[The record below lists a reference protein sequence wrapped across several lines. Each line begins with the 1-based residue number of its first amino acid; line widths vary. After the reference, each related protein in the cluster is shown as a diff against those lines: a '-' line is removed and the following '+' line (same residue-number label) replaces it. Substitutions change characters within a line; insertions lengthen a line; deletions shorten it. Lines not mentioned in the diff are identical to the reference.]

1 MSHAIEI
8 ALESF
13 SAEAAGDL
21 SSYQYY
27 PVQLNSNEQVILA
40 SDAGDEC
47 VGILQDDPDTAG
59 HACSVGFKGI
69 TKAVGGEA
77 IDAGSKVGI
86 GAGGKLVAYVS
97 GGVVGYAVTACGGDE
112 ELFSVLLVKAS

>member
-21 SSYQYY
+21 SDYQYY
-27 PVQLNSNEQVILA
+27 PVQINASEQVILA

-47 VGILQDDPDTAG
+47 VGILQDAPDTAG
-59 HACSVGFKGI
+59 HACSVGFKGV
-69 TKAVGGEA
+69 TKAVGGES
-77 IDAGSKVGI
+77 IDAGAKVGI
-86 GAGGKLVAYVS
+86 GAGGKLVTYVS
-97 GGVVGYAVTACGGDE
+97 GGVVGYAITSCGGDGQ
-112 ELFSVLLVKAS
+112 LFSVLLVKAS